1 MATKNKTYLGDG
13 VYVDFDGYS
22 LQLTTEN
29 GISVSNT
36 IIIEPDVWT
45 ALLAYRERIRR
56 DALNGD

>member
-45 ALLAYRERIRR
+45 ALLTYRERIRR